1 MRDQTQVTAD
11 ANAAVQI
18 RDLTSGS
25 QEVSR
30 LIWEVKVRGC
40 PKVRALPL
48 QGQYQEPETP
58 LLIWPSFGYKLKWE
72 ENSLLAEVAQSPSLR
87 LMANAC

>member
-1 MRDQTQVTAD
+1 MQDQTQVSAD

-18 RDLTSGS
+18 QGLTLGS

-30 LIWEVKVRGC
+30 LMWEVKARGC

-58 LLIWPSFGYKLKWE
+58 LLIWPSYGYTLKWE
-72 ENSLLAEVAQSPSLR
+72 ENSLLAEERGPVPLH
-87 LMANAC
+87 